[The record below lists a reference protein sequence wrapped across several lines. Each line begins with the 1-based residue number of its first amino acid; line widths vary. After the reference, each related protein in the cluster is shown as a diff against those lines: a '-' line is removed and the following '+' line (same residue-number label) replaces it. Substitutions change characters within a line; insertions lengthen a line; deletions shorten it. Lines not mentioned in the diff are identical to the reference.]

1 MKNQF
6 SIVKH
11 FKIFTIISI
20 LLCITGLV
28 SLLALPFGVNL
39 YNFDIDF
46 AGGTQMEFRMP
57 NTKLDANVLREIQ
70 DLVKDK
76 TGVTPNAPQI
86 TGEQNNEVIVRS
98 TSLTSEQRASVIAA
112 MQEKY
117 KLTDDDLLSNEDVGK
132 TVGDDLKK
140 AALSSAVLAVI
151 LMLVYISFRFEFTSG
166 LAAVLCLVHDL
177 LVMLSVYVIFQLPF
191 NQNFIACALT
201 ILGYSINASIIVF
214 DRIRENLRTAR
225 KESFEDIAD
234 RSIWQTMG
242 RTINTTLTTMFT
254 IGMVFIL
261 GVPSLRDFTLPLLI
275 GIISG
280 AYSSIFL
287 SSSLW
292 AFFRKRLKKRHH
304 AA

>member
-1 MKNQF
+1 MKNHF

-11 FKIFTIISI
+11 FKIFAIISAV
-20 LLCITGLV
+20 LCITGLV

-46 AGGTQMEFRMP
+46 AGGTQMEFRMDSTEL
-57 NTKLDANVLREIQ
+57 NASVLNDIQ
-70 DLVKDK
+70 ALVKET
-76 TGVTPNAPQI
+76 TGVEPNAPQI
-86 TGEQNNEVIVRS
+86 TGDAKDQVIIRS
-98 TSLTSEQRASVIAA
+98 TSLTSEQRADVITA

-117 KLTDDDLLSNEDVGK
+117 GLTDDDLLSNEDVGK

-140 AALSSAVLAVI
+140 AALLSSVVAVV
-151 LMLVYISFRFEFTSG
+151 LMLIYISFRFEFTSG
-166 LAAVLCLVHDL
+166 LAAVICLIHDL

-214 DRIRENLRTAR
+214 DRIRENLHTAR
-225 KESFEDIAD
+225 KESFESIAD

-242 RTINTTLTTMFT
+242 RTINTTLTTLFT

-261 GVPSLRDFTLPLLI
+261 GVPSLRNFTLPLLI
-275 GIISG
+275 GIVSG

-292 AFFRKRLKKRHH
+292 AFFRKRFKKHRV
-304 AA
+304 

>member
-1 MKNQF
+1 MKNHF
-6 SIVKH
+6 SIMKH
-11 FKIFTIISI
+11 FKIFAVISV
-20 LLCITGLV
+20 LLCITGFI
-28 SLLALPFGVNL
+28 SLLILPFGINL

-46 AGGTQMEFRMP
+46 AGGTQMEFRIT
-57 NTKLDANVLREIQ
+57 NTPLDATVLSDIQ
-70 DLVKDK
+70 SLVKEK

-86 TGEQNNEVIVRS
+86 TGDSGNQVIIRS
-98 TSLTSEQRASVIAA
+98 TSLTTEQRQAVIDA
-112 MQEKY
+112 MEEKY
-117 KLTDDDLLSNEDVGK
+117 NLTDDDLISNEDVGK

-140 AALSSAVLAVI
+140 AAFLSAIVAVA
-151 LMLVYISFRFEFTSG
+151 LMLIYISFRFEFTSG
-166 LAAVLCLVHDL
+166 LAAVICLIHDL

-225 KESFEDIAD
+225 KESFESIAD

-242 RTINTTLTTMFT
+242 RTINTTLTTLFT

-287 SSSLW
+287 SSALW
-292 AFFRKRLKKRHH
+292 AFFRRRIRKHH
-304 AA
+304 A

>member
-11 FKIFTIISI
+11 FKIFAVISI

-57 NTKLDANVLREIQ
+57 NTKLDAKVLNEIQ
-70 DLVKDK
+70 TLVKDT

-86 TGEQNNEVIVRS
+86 TGDKGDTVIIRS
-98 TSLTSEQRASVIAA
+98 TSLTSEQRASVIKV

-117 KLTDDDLLSNEDVGK
+117 KLTDDDLISNEDVGK

-140 AALSSAVLAVI
+140 AALLSAVIAVI

-166 LAAVLCLVHDL
+166 LAAVLCLIHDL
-177 LVMLSVYVIFQLPF
+177 LVMLSVYVLFQLPF

-225 KESFEDIAD
+225 KESFESIAD

-242 RTINTTLTTMFT
+242 RTVNTTLTTLFT
-254 IGMVFIL
+254 IGMVFLL

-275 GIISG
+275 GIVSG

-292 AFFRKRLKKRHH
+292 AFFRKHLRKRHH
-304 AA
+304 A

>member
-46 AGGTQMEFRMP
+46 AGGTQIEFRMP
-57 NTKLDANVLREIQ
+57 NTKLDANVLNEIQ
-70 DLVKDK
+70 ALIKEK

-86 TGEQNNEVIVRS
+86 TGDAGNEVIIRS

-140 AALSSAVLAVI
+140 AALLSAGIAVI
-151 LMLVYISFRFEFTSG
+151 LMLIYISFRFEFTSG
-166 LAAVLCLVHDL
+166 LAAVVCLVHDL

-225 KESFEDIAD
+225 KEKFEEIAD

-275 GIISG
+275 GIVSG

-287 SSSLW
+287 ASSLW

-304 AA
+304 T

>member
-11 FKIFTIISI
+11 FKIFAVISI

-57 NTKLDANVLREIQ
+57 NTKLDAKVLNEIQ
-70 DLVKDK
+70 TLVKDT

-86 TGEQNNEVIVRS
+86 TGDKGYTVIIRS
-98 TSLTSEQRASVIAA
+98 TSLTSEQRASVIKA

-117 KLTDDDLLSNEDVGK
+117 KLTDDDLISNEDVGK

-140 AALSSAVLAVI
+140 AALLSAVIAVI

-166 LAAVLCLVHDL
+166 LAAVLCLIHDL
-177 LVMLSVYVIFQLPF
+177 LVMLSVYVLFQLPF

-225 KESFEDIAD
+225 KESFESIAD

-242 RTINTTLTTMFT
+242 RTVNTTLTTLFT
-254 IGMVFIL
+254 IGMVFLL

-275 GIISG
+275 GIVSG

-292 AFFRKRLKKRHH
+292 AFFRKHLRKRHH
-304 AA
+304 A

>member
-1 MKNQF
+1 MKNHF

-11 FKIFTIISI
+11 FKIFAVISV

-46 AGGTQMEFRMP
+46 AGGTQMEFCME
-57 NTKLDANVLREIQ
+57 NTELNADVLNEIQ
-70 DLVKDK
+70 ALVKDT
-76 TGVTPNAPQI
+76 TGVEPNAPQI
-86 TGEQNNEVIVRS
+86 TGDENNEVIIRS
-98 TSLTSEQRASVIAA
+98 TSLTSEQRADVITA

-117 KLTDDDLLSNEDVGK
+117 GLTDDDLISNEDVGK

-140 AALSSAVLAVI
+140 AAFLSAIVAVV

-166 LAAVLCLVHDL
+166 LAAVICLIHDL

-225 KESFEDIAD
+225 KESFESIAD

-242 RTINTTLTTMFT
+242 RTINTTLTTLFT

-261 GVPSLRDFTLPLLI
+261 GVPSLRNFTLPLLI
-275 GIISG
+275 GIVSG

-292 AFFRKRLKKRHH
+292 AFFRKRFKKHRV
-304 AA
+304 